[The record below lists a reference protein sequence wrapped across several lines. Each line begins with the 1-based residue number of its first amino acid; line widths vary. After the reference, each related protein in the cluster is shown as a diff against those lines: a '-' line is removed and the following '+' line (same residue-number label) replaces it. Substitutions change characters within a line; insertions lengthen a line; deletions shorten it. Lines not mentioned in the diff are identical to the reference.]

1 MQVQLPHQG
10 QPALK
15 KRLSAEQ
22 RQDTVQQVLLNR
34 GDAEKGQADL
44 PLSCFCHCQ
53 HVCGGL
59 QGDLETPNI
68 FSQQLTRT

>member
-1 MQVQLPHQG
+1 MQVQLLHQG

-22 RQDTVQQVLLNR
+22 RQGTVQQVLLNR
-34 GDAEKGQADL
+34 GDAEKGQTDL

-53 HVCGGL
+53 HVCGGPK
-59 QGDLETPNI
+59 GDLETPNI
-68 FSQQLTRT
+68 VSQQLTRT